1 MRYKKNI
8 FDVGAFNG
16 VNGLALAV
24 KNPDTLI
31 NAFEANKNLIK
42 IINQLKKKIE
52 LRIGRKLNNYKIHN
66 VAVSNKSNLSNFYIA
81 KNPTVSSLHKF
92 SKNLDKSWPG
102 YRETHCHTIKKVKV
116 KTITLKKFC
125 NDNKIKVINYLH
137 VDTQGSDL
145 NVLKGLGNLIRIVK
159 QGVIESS
166 ISQKSSLYQNNHTLK
181 QVKKFFKKINFS
193 IKKIEPIESSV
204 GNEVDIYYQ
213 NKKFKDF
220 EDLKI
225 KYNERYYHRVLDNR
239 TNLKDNMM
247 DLFFRMFNH

>member
-42 IINQLKKKIE
+42 TINKLKKKIE
-52 LRIGRKLNNYKIHN
+52 LRMGRKLNNYKIHN

-193 IKKIEPIESSV
+193 IKKIDPIESSV

-239 TNLKDNMM
+239 TGLKDNMT
-247 DLFFRMFNH
+247 DLFFRMLNY

>member
-31 NAFEANKNLIK
+31 NAFEANKSLIK
-42 IINQLKKKIE
+42 TINELKKKIE

-66 VAVSNKSNLSNFYIA
+66 VAVSNKSNLSYFYIA

-92 SKNLDKSWPG
+92 SKNIDKTWPG
-102 YRETHCHTIKKVKV
+102 YRKTHCHTIKKVKI

-125 NDNKIKVINYLH
+125 NDNKIEIINYLH

-145 NVLKGLGNLIRIVK
+145 NVLKGLGNLIGIVK

-166 ISQKSSLYQNNHTLK
+166 ISEKNSLYQNNHTLK

-193 IKKIEPIESSV
+193 IKKIDPIESSV

-220 EDLKI
+220 EDLKT

-239 TNLKDNMM
+239 LSLKDNMA
-247 DLFFRMFNH
+247 DFFLRIFGY

>member
-239 TNLKDNMM
+239 TSPKDNIM
-247 DLFFRMFNH
+247 DFFFRILNH